1 MNSGY
6 AIPAVALVVVATVL
20 VGAFGLRI
28 SRTTSDF
35 YVASRTVGPRLNAA
49 AISGEYLSAASFLG
63 IAGLVLVQGPD
74 MLWYPVGYTA
84 GYLVLL
90 LFVAAP
96 LRRSGAYTLPDFA
109 EARLA
114 SQGVRRLAGA
124 FVVGVGWLYLL
135 PQLQGAG
142 LTLTVLSGAP
152 DWLGGV
158 IVAVVVTAIVAAGG
172 MRSITFVQAFQYW
185 LKLTALLVPALFLV
199 LAWQGDGAPGRAF
212 EEPAAFREQR
222 SVRVD
227 DTLTLKL
234 AEPLTV
240 TAEGTVDGRAHD
252 GTRLILPAGIHRI
265 EAGTRLTFAADTPV
279 PAAGRG
285 ADDALSP
292 SRAESRT
299 ERPLYATYGLILATF
314 LGTMGLPHVVV
325 RFYTSPTGV
334 AARRTTVAVLGL
346 IGAFYL
352 LPPVYGALGRLYAP
366 ELTLTGDADAAVLL
380 LPDRVLGGV
389 GGDLLGALVAGG
401 AFAAFLSTASGLT
414 MAVAGVLTQ
423 DVLPSRAVPH
433 FRLGTL
439 LAMAVP
445 LAASALVGGLPVA
458 DAVGLAFAVSA
469 SSFCPLLVL
478 GIWWRRLTPPGAA
491 AGMLVGG
498 GSALLA
504 VAATMGGFPGG
515 GGALHALLAWPALWS
530 VPLGFLTMVLVSLAT
545 PGRVPAGTAA
555 ILARFHLPEELGT
568 EELRG
573 DDGLQAGGAA
583 TGPGAEG
590 PRGGGPRTG
599 PRTGPP
605 EPERARAEGPVTGAL
620 RDGAG
625 LRPARPPA
633 ASAPDAPHRP
643 TERRD
648 GDRAGSRQAGSEPT
662 ESGLPGEPSRPGR
675 LGRGGD
681 RAETPPA
688 GGEPP
693 GESSRST
700 GPWDGD
706 GRRAGGFQTRSGP
719 SEVGV
724 PGAAWGGDG
733 RTGVPLAGSGPSG
746 ETSRRAGPW
755 EGGGSA
761 GGSPAGSGPPE
772 GGPSGAPDERGAP

>member
-1 MNSGY
+1 MNSAY
-6 AIPAVALVVVATVL
+6 AVPAVALVVVATVL

-63 IAGLVLVQGPD
+63 IAGLVLVHGPD

-114 SQGVRRLAGA
+114 SQAVRRLAGA

-142 LTLTVLSGAP
+142 LTLTVLTGAP

-158 IVAVVVTAIVAAGG
+158 IVAIVVTAIVAAGG

-185 LKLTALLVPALFLV
+185 LKLTALLVPALFLI
-199 LAWQGDGAPGRAF
+199 LTWQGDGAPRHAF
-212 EEPAAFREQR
+212 DEPAAFREQR
-222 SVRVD
+222 EVRVD
-227 DTLTLKL
+227 DGIDLKL
-234 AEPLTV
+234 DRPLTV
-240 TAEGTVDGRAHD
+240 TVTGTVDGRSHTGA
-252 GTRLILPAGIHRI
+252 RLELPAGTHRI
-265 EAGTRLTFAADTPV
+265 DSGTRLTFPAGAPV
-279 PAAGRG
+279 PEAGRG
-285 ADDALSP
+285 GAGDLTPSP
-292 SRAESRT
+292 SEQTGSSG

-325 RFYTSPTGV
+325 RFYTSPHGV

-366 ELTLTGDADAAVLL
+366 ELTLTGDPDAAVLL
-380 LPDRVLGGV
+380 LPDRMIGGV

-423 DVLPSRAVPH
+423 DVLPSRGVRH
-433 FRLGTL
+433 FRLGTV

-445 LAASALVGGLPVA
+445 LAASVLVGGLPVA

-504 VAATMGGFPGG
+504 VAATMAGYPGQ
-515 GGALHALLAWPALWS
+515 GALHALLAWPALWS
-530 VPLGFLTMVLVSLAT
+530 VPLGFLTMILVSLAT
-545 PGRVPAGTAA
+545 PGRVPPGTAA
-555 ILARFHLPEELGT
+555 VLARFHLPEELRT
-568 EELRG
+568 E
-573 DDGLQAGGAA
+573 
-583 TGPGAEG
+583 
-590 PRGGGPRTG
+590 
-599 PRTGPP
+599 
-605 EPERARAEGPVTGAL
+605 V
-620 RDGAG
+620 
-625 LRPARPPA
+625 PA
-633 ASAPDAPHRP
+633 
-643 TERRD
+643 
-648 GDRAGSRQAGSEPT
+648 
-662 ESGLPGEPSRPGR
+662 
-675 LGRGGD
+675 
-681 RAETPPA
+681 
-688 GGEPP
+688 
-693 GESSRST
+693 
-700 GPWDGD
+700 
-706 GRRAGGFQTRSGP
+706 
-719 SEVGV
+719 
-724 PGAAWGGDG
+724 
-733 RTGVPLAGSGPSG
+733 
-746 ETSRRAGPW
+746 
-755 EGGGSA
+755 
-761 GGSPAGSGPPE
+761 
-772 GGPSGAPDERGAP
+772 

>member
-1 MNSGY
+1 MNSNY
-6 AIPAVALVVVATVL
+6 AVPAVALVVVATVL

-114 SQGVRRLAGA
+114 SQAVRRLAGA

-142 LTLTVLSGAP
+142 LTLTVLTGAP

-158 IVAVVVTAIVAAGG
+158 IVAVVVTATVAAGG

-199 LAWQGDGAPGRAF
+199 LAWQSDGAPRHAF
-212 EEPAAFREQR
+212 DEPATFREQR
-222 SVRVD
+222 VVRVGD
-227 DTLTLKL
+227 SIDLKL
-234 AEPLTV
+234 DRPLAVTV
-240 TAEGTVDGRAHD
+240 TGTVDGRTHTE
-252 GTRLILPAGIHRI
+252 TRLELPAGTHRV
-265 EAGTRLTFAADTPV
+265 ERGTRLTFAEGAPV
-279 PAAGRG
+279 PEAQRSGG
-285 ADDALSP
+285 GDLSP
-292 SRAESRT
+292 AQAESRE

-325 RFYTSPTGV
+325 RFYTSPHGV

-346 IGAFYL
+346 VGAFYL

-366 ELTLTGDADAAVLL
+366 ELTLTGDTDAAVLL
-380 LPDRVLGGV
+380 LPDRIIGGV

-423 DVLPSRAVPH
+423 DVLPARGVRH
-433 FRLGTL
+433 FRLGTV
-439 LAMAVP
+439 LAMSMP
-445 LAASALVGGLPVA
+445 LAASVLVGGLPVA

-504 VAATMGGFPGG
+504 VAATMAGYPGA
-515 GGALHALLAWPALWS
+515 GALHALLAWPALWS
-530 VPLGFLTMVLVSLAT
+530 VPLGFLTMILVSLAT
-545 PGRVPAGTAA
+545 PGRVPPGTAA
-555 ILARFHLPEELGT
+555 VLARFHLPEELRT
-568 EELRG
+568 E
-573 DDGLQAGGAA
+573 
-583 TGPGAEG
+583 
-590 PRGGGPRTG
+590 
-599 PRTGPP
+599 
-605 EPERARAEGPVTGAL
+605 VTA
-620 RDGAG
+620 
-625 LRPARPPA
+625 
-633 ASAPDAPHRP
+633 
-643 TERRD
+643 
-648 GDRAGSRQAGSEPT
+648 
-662 ESGLPGEPSRPGR
+662 
-675 LGRGGD
+675 
-681 RAETPPA
+681 
-688 GGEPP
+688 
-693 GESSRST
+693 
-700 GPWDGD
+700 
-706 GRRAGGFQTRSGP
+706 
-719 SEVGV
+719 
-724 PGAAWGGDG
+724 
-733 RTGVPLAGSGPSG
+733 
-746 ETSRRAGPW
+746 
-755 EGGGSA
+755 
-761 GGSPAGSGPPE
+761 
-772 GGPSGAPDERGAP
+772 

>member
-1 MNSGY
+1 MNQNY
-6 AIPAVALVVVATVL
+6 VVPAVALVVLATVL

-114 SQGVRRLAGA
+114 SHPVRRLAGA

-142 LTLTVLSGAP
+142 LTLTVLTGAP
-152 DWLGGV
+152 DPLGGI
-158 IVAVVVTAIVAAGG
+158 IVAVVVVATVAAGG

-199 LAWQGDGAPGRAF
+199 LAWQADGAPRGAF
-212 EEPAAFREQR
+212 AEPPAFRDHR
-222 SVRVD
+222 VVRID
-227 DTLTLKL
+227 ESLDLKL
-234 AEPLTV
+234 SRRLDI
-240 TAEGTVDGRAHD
+240 TATGTVDGRRYTEQRVDLAPGVHHIER
-252 GTRLILPAGIHRI
+252 GTRLAFGKGDRVPV
-265 EAGTRLTFAADTPV
+265 ADGGGNGDMST
-279 PAAGRG
+279 
-285 ADDALSP
+285 SP
-292 SRAESRT
+292 ESGSE

-325 RFYTSPTGV
+325 RFYTSPHGV
-334 AARRTTVAVLGL
+334 AARRTTVAVLAL

-380 LPDRVLGGV
+380 LPDRMIGGI

-423 DVLPSRAVPH
+423 DVLPTRGVRH

-445 LAASALVGGLPVA
+445 LAASVLVGGLPVA

-498 GSALLA
+498 GSAFVA
-504 VAATMGGFPGG
+504 VTATMAAYPGTG
-515 GGALHALLAWPALWS
+515 TLHALLAWPALWS

-545 PGRVPAGTAA
+545 PGRVPAETDA
-555 ILARFHLPEELGT
+555 ILARFHLPEEL
-568 EELRG
+568 
-573 DDGLQAGGAA
+573 
-583 TGPGAEG
+583 
-590 PRGGGPRTG
+590 
-599 PRTGPP
+599 
-605 EPERARAEGPVTGAL
+605 RAEVKA
-620 RDGAG
+620 
-625 LRPARPPA
+625 
-633 ASAPDAPHRP
+633 
-643 TERRD
+643 
-648 GDRAGSRQAGSEPT
+648 
-662 ESGLPGEPSRPGR
+662 
-675 LGRGGD
+675 
-681 RAETPPA
+681 
-688 GGEPP
+688 
-693 GESSRST
+693 
-700 GPWDGD
+700 
-706 GRRAGGFQTRSGP
+706 
-719 SEVGV
+719 
-724 PGAAWGGDG
+724 
-733 RTGVPLAGSGPSG
+733 
-746 ETSRRAGPW
+746 
-755 EGGGSA
+755 
-761 GGSPAGSGPPE
+761 
-772 GGPSGAPDERGAP
+772 

>member
-1 MNSGY
+1 MNSAY
-6 AIPAVALVVVATVL
+6 TVPAVALVVVATIL

-63 IAGLVLVQGPD
+63 IAGLVLVQGAD

-114 SQGVRRLAGA
+114 SQSVRRLAGA

-142 LTLTVLSGAP
+142 LTLAVLTGAP
-152 DWLGGV
+152 AALGGV
-158 IVAVVVTAIVAAGG
+158 IVAVVVVAIVAAGG

-199 LAWQGDGAPGRAF
+199 LAWQGDGAPRRAYD
-212 EEPAAFREQR
+212 EPAAFREQR
-222 SVRVD
+222 TVRVAE
-227 DTLTLKL
+227 TLDLRL
-234 AEPLTV
+234 EGPLTV
-240 TAEGTVDGRAHD
+240 TVTGTVDGRAHHE
-252 GTRLILPAGIHRI
+252 RRVSLPAGTHRV
-265 EAGTRLTFAADTPV
+265 EGGTRLTFA
-279 PAAGRG
+279 RG
-285 ADDALSP
+285 AGVP
-292 SRAESRT
+292 VAERGGSGGMSTSLVGGRE

-325 RFYTSPTGV
+325 RFYTSPHGV
-334 AARRTTVAVLGL
+334 AARRTTVAVLAL

-366 ELTLTGDADAAVLL
+366 ELTLTGSADAAVLL
-380 LPDRVLGGV
+380 LPDRVIGGL

-423 DVLPSRAVPH
+423 DVLPSRGVRH
-433 FRLGTL
+433 FRLGTV

-445 LAASALVGGLPVA
+445 LAASVLVGGLPVA

-491 AGMLVGG
+491 AGML
-498 GSALLA
+498 A
-504 VAATMGGFPGG
+504 G
-515 GGALHALLAWPALWS
+515 GGAALVAVAVTMAGLPGTGPLHALLAWPALWS
-530 VPLGFLTMVLVSLAT
+530 VPLGFLTMMLVSLAT

-555 ILARFHLPEELGT
+555 VLARFHLPEQL
-568 EELRG
+568 
-573 DDGLQAGGAA
+573 
-583 TGPGAEG
+583 
-590 PRGGGPRTG
+590 
-599 PRTGPP
+599 
-605 EPERARAEGPVTGAL
+605 RAEVKG
-620 RDGAG
+620 
-625 LRPARPPA
+625 
-633 ASAPDAPHRP
+633 
-643 TERRD
+643 
-648 GDRAGSRQAGSEPT
+648 
-662 ESGLPGEPSRPGR
+662 
-675 LGRGGD
+675 
-681 RAETPPA
+681 
-688 GGEPP
+688 
-693 GESSRST
+693 
-700 GPWDGD
+700 
-706 GRRAGGFQTRSGP
+706 
-719 SEVGV
+719 
-724 PGAAWGGDG
+724 
-733 RTGVPLAGSGPSG
+733 
-746 ETSRRAGPW
+746 
-755 EGGGSA
+755 
-761 GGSPAGSGPPE
+761 
-772 GGPSGAPDERGAP
+772 

>member
-1 MNSGY
+1 MNSSY
-6 AIPAVALVVVATVL
+6 AVPAVALVVLATVL

-109 EARLA
+109 EARLS
-114 SQGVRRLAGA
+114 SQAVRRLAGA
-124 FVVGVGWLYLL
+124 FVVGTGWLYLL

-142 LTLTVLSGAP
+142 LTLTVLTNAP

-158 IVAVVVTAIVAAGG
+158 IVAVVVVAIVAAGG

-185 LKLTALLVPALFLV
+185 LKLTALLVPALFLI
-199 LAWQGDGAPGRAF
+199 LAWQGDGAPRHAF
-212 EEPAAFREQR
+212 DEPATFREQ
-222 SVRVD
+222 SAVRVD
-227 DTLTLKL
+227 DTLDLEL
-234 AEPLTV
+234 DRPLTV
-240 TAEGTVDGRAHD
+240 TVTGTVDGRTHED
-252 GTRLILPAGIHRI
+252 DKIRLPAGTHHV
-265 EAGTRLTFAADTPV
+265 EAGTRLTFDQGASV
-279 PAAGRG
+279 PEPDRG
-285 ADDALSP
+285 SGGSLSP
-292 SRAESRT
+292 SQAENRG

-325 RFYTSPTGV
+325 RFYTSPHGV

-366 ELTLTGDADAAVLL
+366 ELTLSGDADAAVLL
-380 LPDRVLGGV
+380 LPERMIGGL

-423 DVLPSRAVPH
+423 DVLPSRGVRH
-433 FRLGTL
+433 FRLGTV

-504 VAATMGGFPGG
+504 VAATMAGFPGS
-515 GGALHALLAWPALWS
+515 GALHALLAWPALWS
-530 VPLGFLTMVLVSLAT
+530 VPLGFLTMILVSLAT

-555 ILARFHLPEELGT
+555 ILARFHLPEEL
-568 EELRG
+568 
-573 DDGLQAGGAA
+573 
-583 TGPGAEG
+583 
-590 PRGGGPRTG
+590 
-599 PRTGPP
+599 
-605 EPERARAEGPVTGAL
+605 RAEVKA
-620 RDGAG
+620 
-625 LRPARPPA
+625 
-633 ASAPDAPHRP
+633 
-643 TERRD
+643 
-648 GDRAGSRQAGSEPT
+648 
-662 ESGLPGEPSRPGR
+662 
-675 LGRGGD
+675 
-681 RAETPPA
+681 
-688 GGEPP
+688 
-693 GESSRST
+693 
-700 GPWDGD
+700 
-706 GRRAGGFQTRSGP
+706 
-719 SEVGV
+719 
-724 PGAAWGGDG
+724 
-733 RTGVPLAGSGPSG
+733 
-746 ETSRRAGPW
+746 
-755 EGGGSA
+755 
-761 GGSPAGSGPPE
+761 
-772 GGPSGAPDERGAP
+772 

>member
-1 MNSGY
+1 MNSSY
-6 AIPAVALVVVATVL
+6 AVPAVALVVVATVL

-114 SQGVRRLAGA
+114 SQAVRRLAGA

-142 LTLTVLSGAP
+142 LTLQVLTGAP
-152 DWLGGV
+152 DSLGGI
-158 IVAVVVTAIVAAGG
+158 IVAVVVVATVAAGG

-185 LKLTALLVPALFLV
+185 LKLTALLVPALFLI
-199 LAWQGDGAPGRAF
+199 LAWQGDGAPSHAF
-212 EEPAAFREQR
+212 EEPATFREQR
-222 SVRVD
+222 VVRVGD
-227 DTLTLKL
+227 SLDLKL
-234 AEPLTV
+234 DRPLAV
-240 TAEGTVDGRAHD
+240 TVDGAVD
-252 GTRLILPAGIHRI
+252 GRTHTDTELRLGPGTHHID
-265 EAGTRLTFAADTPV
+265 AGTLLTFAAGDPV
-279 PAAGRG
+279 PEADRRSDAG
-285 ADDALSP
+285 LSP
-292 SRAESRT
+292 SQAESRG

-325 RFYTSPTGV
+325 RFYTSPHGV

-380 LPDRVLGGV
+380 LPDRVIGGL

-423 DVLPSRAVPH
+423 DVLPSRGVRH
-433 FRLGTL
+433 FRLGTVI
-439 LAMAVP
+439 AMAVP

-491 AGMLVGG
+491 AGMLIGG
-498 GSALLA
+498 GSALVA
-504 VAATMGGFPGG
+504 VAATMAGFPGS
-515 GGALHALLAWPALWS
+515 GAVRALLAWPALWS

-545 PGRVPAGTAA
+545 PGKVPAGTAA
-555 ILARFHLPEELGT
+555 ILARFHLPEELRT
-568 EELRG
+568 EVK
-573 DDGLQAGGAA
+573 A
-583 TGPGAEG
+583 
-590 PRGGGPRTG
+590 
-599 PRTGPP
+599 
-605 EPERARAEGPVTGAL
+605 
-620 RDGAG
+620 
-625 LRPARPPA
+625 
-633 ASAPDAPHRP
+633 
-643 TERRD
+643 
-648 GDRAGSRQAGSEPT
+648 
-662 ESGLPGEPSRPGR
+662 
-675 LGRGGD
+675 
-681 RAETPPA
+681 
-688 GGEPP
+688 
-693 GESSRST
+693 
-700 GPWDGD
+700 
-706 GRRAGGFQTRSGP
+706 
-719 SEVGV
+719 
-724 PGAAWGGDG
+724 
-733 RTGVPLAGSGPSG
+733 
-746 ETSRRAGPW
+746 
-755 EGGGSA
+755 
-761 GGSPAGSGPPE
+761 
-772 GGPSGAPDERGAP
+772 

>member
-1 MNSGY
+1 MNSAY
-6 AIPAVALVVVATVL
+6 TVPAVALVVVATIL

-63 IAGLVLVQGPD
+63 IAGLVLVQGAD

-142 LTLTVLSGAP
+142 LTLAVLTGAP
-152 DWLGGV
+152 AALGGV
-158 IVAVVVTAIVAAGG
+158 IVAVVVVAIVAAGG

-199 LAWQGDGAPGRAF
+199 LAWQGDGAPRRAYD
-212 EEPAAFREQR
+212 EPAAFREQR
-222 SVRVD
+222 TVRVAE
-227 DTLTLKL
+227 TLDLRL
-234 AEPLTV
+234 EGPLTV
-240 TAEGTVDGRAHD
+240 TVTGTVDGRAHHE
-252 GTRLILPAGIHRI
+252 RRVSLPAGTHRV
-265 EAGTRLTFAADTPV
+265 EGGTRLTFARGAGVPV
-279 PAAGRG
+279 AERGGSGGMSTSLVAGR
-285 ADDALSP
+285 
-292 SRAESRT
+292 E

-325 RFYTSPTGV
+325 RFYTSPHGV

-366 ELTLTGDADAAVLL
+366 ELTLTGSADAAVLL
-380 LPDRVLGGV
+380 LPDRVIGGL

-423 DVLPSRAVPH
+423 DVLPSRGVRH
-433 FRLGTL
+433 FRLGTV

-445 LAASALVGGLPVA
+445 LAASVLVGGLPVA

-491 AGMLVGG
+491 AGMLAGG
-498 GSALLA
+498 GAALVA
-504 VAATMGGFPGG
+504 VAVTMAGFPGTG
-515 GGALHALLAWPALWS
+515 PLHALLAWPALWS
-530 VPLGFLTMVLVSLAT
+530 VPLGFLTMMLVSLAT

-555 ILARFHLPEELGT
+555 VLARFHLPEQL
-568 EELRG
+568 
-573 DDGLQAGGAA
+573 
-583 TGPGAEG
+583 
-590 PRGGGPRTG
+590 
-599 PRTGPP
+599 
-605 EPERARAEGPVTGAL
+605 RAEVTG
-620 RDGAG
+620 
-625 LRPARPPA
+625 
-633 ASAPDAPHRP
+633 
-643 TERRD
+643 
-648 GDRAGSRQAGSEPT
+648 
-662 ESGLPGEPSRPGR
+662 
-675 LGRGGD
+675 
-681 RAETPPA
+681 
-688 GGEPP
+688 
-693 GESSRST
+693 
-700 GPWDGD
+700 
-706 GRRAGGFQTRSGP
+706 
-719 SEVGV
+719 
-724 PGAAWGGDG
+724 
-733 RTGVPLAGSGPSG
+733 
-746 ETSRRAGPW
+746 
-755 EGGGSA
+755 
-761 GGSPAGSGPPE
+761 
-772 GGPSGAPDERGAP
+772 

>member
-1 MNSGY
+1 MNSHY
-6 AIPAVALVVVATVL
+6 AVPAVALVVIATVL

-114 SQGVRRLAGA
+114 SQAVRRLAGA

-142 LTLTVLSGAP
+142 LTLTVLTGAP

-158 IVAVVVTAIVAAGG
+158 IVAVVVTATVAAGG

-199 LAWQGDGAPGRAF
+199 LAWQSDGAPRHAF
-212 EEPAAFREQR
+212 DEPATFREQR
-222 SVRVD
+222 VVRVGD
-227 DTLTLKL
+227 SIDLKL
-234 AEPLTV
+234 DRPLTV
-240 TAEGTVDGRAHD
+240 TVTGTVDGREHT
-252 GTRLILPAGIHRI
+252 GTRLDLPAGTHRV
-265 EAGTRLTFAADTPV
+265 ERGTRLTFAEGAVV
-279 PAAGRG
+279 PQAQRSGG
-285 ADDALSP
+285 DLSP
-292 SRAESRT
+292 APAESRE

-325 RFYTSPTGV
+325 RFYTSPHGV

-366 ELTLTGDADAAVLL
+366 ELTLTGDTDAAVLL
-380 LPDRVLGGV
+380 LPDRIIGGV

-423 DVLPSRAVPH
+423 DVLPARGVRH
-433 FRLGTL
+433 FRLGTV
-439 LAMAVP
+439 LAMAMP
-445 LAASALVGGLPVA
+445 LAASVLVGGLPVA

-504 VAATMGGFPGG
+504 VAATMTGYPGE
-515 GGALHALLAWPALWS
+515 GALHALLAWPALWS
-530 VPLGFLTMVLVSLAT
+530 VPLSFLTMILVSLAT
-545 PGRVPAGTAA
+545 PGRVPPGTAA
-555 ILARFHLPEELGT
+555 VLARFHLPEELRT
-568 EELRG
+568 E
-573 DDGLQAGGAA
+573 
-583 TGPGAEG
+583 
-590 PRGGGPRTG
+590 
-599 PRTGPP
+599 
-605 EPERARAEGPVTGAL
+605 VTA
-620 RDGAG
+620 
-625 LRPARPPA
+625 
-633 ASAPDAPHRP
+633 
-643 TERRD
+643 
-648 GDRAGSRQAGSEPT
+648 
-662 ESGLPGEPSRPGR
+662 
-675 LGRGGD
+675 
-681 RAETPPA
+681 
-688 GGEPP
+688 
-693 GESSRST
+693 
-700 GPWDGD
+700 
-706 GRRAGGFQTRSGP
+706 
-719 SEVGV
+719 
-724 PGAAWGGDG
+724 
-733 RTGVPLAGSGPSG
+733 
-746 ETSRRAGPW
+746 
-755 EGGGSA
+755 
-761 GGSPAGSGPPE
+761 
-772 GGPSGAPDERGAP
+772 

>member
-1 MNSGY
+1 MNSTY
-6 AIPAVALVVVATVL
+6 AVPAVALVVLATVL

-114 SQGVRRLAGA
+114 SQTVRRLAGA
-124 FVVGVGWLYLL
+124 SVVGVGWLYLL

-142 LTLTVLSGAP
+142 LTLTVLTGAP

-158 IVAVVVTAIVAAGG
+158 IVAVVVTVIVGAGG

-185 LKLTALLVPALFLV
+185 LKLTALLVPALFLIT
-199 LAWQGDGAPGRAF
+199 AWQSDGAPSHAF
-212 EEPAAFREQR
+212 DEPAAFREQR
-222 SVRVD
+222 VVRID
-227 DTLTLKL
+227 DTLDLRL
-234 AEPLTV
+234 DRPLTV
-240 TAEGTVDGRAHD
+240 TVDGTVDGRDHD
-252 GTRLILPAGIHRI
+252 GTETGLTAGTHRI
-265 EAGTRLTFAADTPV
+265 DGGTRLTFAEGAEV

-292 SRAESRT
+292 SRAESRE

-314 LGTMGLPHVVV
+314 FGTMGLPHVVV
-325 RFYTSPTGV
+325 RFYTSPHGV

-380 LPDRVLGGV
+380 LPGRMIGGT

-423 DVLPSRAVPH
+423 DVLPSRGVRH
-433 FRLGTL
+433 FRLGTV

-445 LAASALVGGLPVA
+445 LGASLLVGGLPVA

-498 GSALLA
+498 GSAFAA
-504 VAATMGGFPGG
+504 VAATMAGYPGTG
-515 GGALHALLAWPALWS
+515 PWHALFAWPALWS
-530 VPLGFLTMVLVSLAT
+530 VPLGFLTMILVSLAT
-545 PGRVPAGTAA
+545 PGRVPPGTAA
-555 ILARFHLPEELGT
+555 VLARFHLPEELRT
-568 EELRG
+568 E
-573 DDGLQAGGAA
+573 
-583 TGPGAEG
+583 
-590 PRGGGPRTG
+590 
-599 PRTGPP
+599 
-605 EPERARAEGPVTGAL
+605 V
-620 RDGAG
+620 
-625 LRPARPPA
+625 
-633 ASAPDAPHRP
+633 SA
-643 TERRD
+643 
-648 GDRAGSRQAGSEPT
+648 
-662 ESGLPGEPSRPGR
+662 
-675 LGRGGD
+675 
-681 RAETPPA
+681 
-688 GGEPP
+688 
-693 GESSRST
+693 
-700 GPWDGD
+700 
-706 GRRAGGFQTRSGP
+706 
-719 SEVGV
+719 
-724 PGAAWGGDG
+724 
-733 RTGVPLAGSGPSG
+733 
-746 ETSRRAGPW
+746 
-755 EGGGSA
+755 
-761 GGSPAGSGPPE
+761 
-772 GGPSGAPDERGAP
+772 

>member
-1 MNSGY
+1 MNSAY
-6 AIPAVALVVVATVL
+6 TVPAVALVVVATIL

-63 IAGLVLVQGPD
+63 IAGLVLVQGAD

-142 LTLTVLSGAP
+142 LTLAVLTGAP
-152 DWLGGV
+152 AALGAV
-158 IVAVVVTAIVAAGG
+158 IVSVVVVAIVAAGG

-199 LAWQGDGAPGRAF
+199 LAWQGDGTPHRAYD
-212 EEPAAFREQR
+212 EPAAFREQR
-222 SVRVD
+222 TVRVAE
-227 DTLTLKL
+227 TLDLRL
-234 AEPLTV
+234 ERPLTV
-240 TAEGTVDGRAHD
+240 TVTGTVDGRAHHE
-252 GTRLILPAGIHRI
+252 RRVSLPAGTHRV
-265 EAGTRLTFAADTPV
+265 EGGTRLTFARGAEVPV
-279 PAAGRG
+279 AERGGSGGMSTSLAAGR
-285 ADDALSP
+285 
-292 SRAESRT
+292 E

-325 RFYTSPTGV
+325 RFYTSPHGV

-366 ELTLTGDADAAVLL
+366 ELTLTGSADAAVLL
-380 LPDRVLGGV
+380 LPDRVIGGL

-423 DVLPSRAVPH
+423 DVLPSRGVRH
-433 FRLGTL
+433 FRLGTV

-445 LAASALVGGLPVA
+445 LAASVLVGGLPVA

-491 AGMLVGG
+491 AGMLAGG
-498 GSALLA
+498 GAALVA
-504 VAATMGGFPGG
+504 VAVTMAGFPGTG
-515 GGALHALLAWPALWS
+515 PLHALLAWPALWS
-530 VPLGFLTMVLVSLAT
+530 VPLGFLTMMLVSLAT

-555 ILARFHLPEELGT
+555 VLARFHLPEQL
-568 EELRG
+568 
-573 DDGLQAGGAA
+573 
-583 TGPGAEG
+583 
-590 PRGGGPRTG
+590 
-599 PRTGPP
+599 
-605 EPERARAEGPVTGAL
+605 RAEVKA
-620 RDGAG
+620 
-625 LRPARPPA
+625 
-633 ASAPDAPHRP
+633 
-643 TERRD
+643 
-648 GDRAGSRQAGSEPT
+648 
-662 ESGLPGEPSRPGR
+662 
-675 LGRGGD
+675 
-681 RAETPPA
+681 
-688 GGEPP
+688 
-693 GESSRST
+693 
-700 GPWDGD
+700 
-706 GRRAGGFQTRSGP
+706 
-719 SEVGV
+719 
-724 PGAAWGGDG
+724 
-733 RTGVPLAGSGPSG
+733 
-746 ETSRRAGPW
+746 
-755 EGGGSA
+755 
-761 GGSPAGSGPPE
+761 
-772 GGPSGAPDERGAP
+772 